1 MIQPGYAQ
9 IEVTTIC
16 NFDCYYCAGREMA
29 QRHMD
34 MAVFKRILDGFMPF
48 TGMPV
53 SLQGEGEPTLH
64 PEFWDMAQAVRAHG
78 LRTYT
83 ITNGT
88 RVDAAQFAQ
97 ALHSV
102 GVSVDT
108 LDAEEARRIG
118 RYNLP
123 KVLANL
129 QALVQAMGPA
139 RVTVHT
145 VSYGQDIEPLRAW
158 VRNLGVQR
166 HIVQP
171 LQVKDDYARRYA
183 PLPADQN
190 QPIRIVPR
198 DARSLAHYRCS
209 FLDTPRMR
217 YFDIDGTEMPCCF
230 IKDTSVYTS
239 IDDLSQTLSRRQIPA
254 ACSGCRELR

>member
-1 MIQPGYAQ
+1 MITARMAQ
-9 IEVTTIC
+9 IEITTIC

-34 MAVFKRILDGFMPF
+34 MEVFARILAQFAPS
-48 TGMPV
+48 TGMTV

-64 PEFWDMAQAVRAHG
+64 PAFWDMARAVRTRG
-78 LRTYT
+78 LRVYT

-88 RVDAAQFAQ
+88 RVDALQFA
-97 ALHSV
+97 AGLHTV

-108 LDAEEARRIG
+108 LDANEARRIG

-129 QALVQAMGPA
+129 ELLVQAMGPA
-139 RVTVHT
+139 RVAVHT
-145 VSYGQDIEPLRAW
+145 VQYGQDIEPLRAYL
-158 VRNLGVQR
+158 RKLGLQR

-171 LQVKDDYARRYA
+171 LQVKDDYVRHYDRQPGAA
-183 PLPADQN
+183 A
-190 QPIRIVPR
+190 QPIVMVPR
-198 DARSLAHYRCS
+198 TAPALVRYSCS

-217 YFDIDGTEMPCCF
+217 YFDIDGREMPCCF
-230 IKDTSVYTS
+230 IKDAGVYTS
-239 IDDLSQTLSRRQIPA
+239 IEDLRQTLARRHIPA

>member
-1 MIQPGYAQ
+1 MTASRYAQ

-16 NFDCYYCAGREMA
+16 NFDCFYCAGRDMA
-29 QRHMD
+29 QRHME
-34 MAVFKRILDGFMPF
+34 MPVFAHIMGQLPRH
-48 TGMPV
+48 TGMTV

-64 PEFWDMAQAVRAHG
+64 PSFWDMARAVREHG
-78 LRTYT
+78 LRAYT

-88 RVDAAQFAQ
+88 RVDARQFAD

-123 KVLANL
+123 KVLTNL
-129 QALVQAMGPA
+129 ESLVRSMGPG

-145 VSYGQDIEPLRAW
+145 VRYGQDIEPLKVYLRSI
-158 VRNLGVQR
+158 GVYQQ
-166 HIVQP
+166 IVQP

-183 PLPADQN
+183 QQQVVVVVPPAARPL
-190 QPIRIVPR
+190 
-198 DARSLAHYRCS
+198 ARYSCN

-217 YFDIDGTEMPCCF
+217 YFNIDGVEMPCCF
-230 IKDTSVYTS
+230 IKDTTGYTS
-239 IDDLSQTLSRRQIPA
+239 ADDLRQTLARRQIPV

>member
-1 MIQPGYAQ
+1 M
-9 IEVTTIC
+9 EL
-16 NFDCYYCAGREMA
+16 
-29 QRHMD
+29 
-34 MAVFKRILDGFMPF
+34 AVFSRILALFPPF
-48 TGMPV
+48 TGMTV

-64 PEFWDMAQAVRAHG
+64 PAFWDMARAVGAQG
-78 LRTYT
+78 LRVYT

-88 RVDAAQFAQ
+88 RVDAAQFA
-97 ALHSV
+97 AGLHSV

-108 LDAEEARRIG
+108 LDADEARRIG

-129 QALVQAMGPA
+129 ESLVQAMGPA

-145 VSYGQDIEPLRAW
+145 VHYGQDIEPLRAYL
-158 VRNLGVQR
+158 RAIGLQQHR
-166 HIVQP
+166 VQP

-183 PLPADQN
+183 RQSPDEG
-190 QPIRIVPR
+190 QPIVLVPR
-198 DARSLAHYRCS
+198 AARQLARYSCS

-217 YFDIDGTEMPCCF
+217 YFDIDGREMPCCY
-230 IKDTSVYTS
+230 IKDTSVYIS
-239 IDDLSQTLSRRQIPA
+239 IDDLRQTLARRQIPP